1 MGSYR
6 TILTSVLLL
15 ISCAASATGP
25 VQSENALISGSQAS
39 TSVHCLTRAMRW
51 HTNLEEAQAAARSSG
66 RLIVWIHMLGT
77 IDGAT

>member
-1 MGSYR
+1 MSSCR
-6 TILTSVLLL
+6 ELLTSVFLL
-15 ISCAASATGP
+15 ISYAASTTGP
-25 VQSENALISGSQAS
+25 VQSENALISGSQAA

-66 RLIVWIHMLGT
+66 RLVVWIHMLGT

>member
-1 MGSYR
+1 MVGYR
-6 TILTSVLLL
+6 AILSSVLLL
-15 ISCAASATGP
+15 ICGAASTCAP
-25 VQSENALISGSQAS
+25 VKSEQTLVSGTQAS

>member
-6 TILTSVLLL
+6 AILASVMLL
-15 ISCAASATGP
+15 ICGAASSFTP
-25 VQSENALISGSQAS
+25 VQSEHALISGSQAS

-51 HTNLEEAQAAARSSG
+51 HTNLEEAQAAARSNG